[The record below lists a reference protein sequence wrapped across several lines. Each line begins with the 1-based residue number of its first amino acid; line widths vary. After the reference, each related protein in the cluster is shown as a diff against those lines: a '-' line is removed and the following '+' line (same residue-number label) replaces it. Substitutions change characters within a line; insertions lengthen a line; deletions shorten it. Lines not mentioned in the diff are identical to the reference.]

1 MTALEADPSFGLP
14 NPVTEA
20 GQKIVVKLAYHFY
33 PPNMWEGTAFF
44 IIFGA
49 SCRMY
54 HVAHYEVLEVQVQL
68 AKDGKVAMI
77 IGVNS
82 DKVWVPSVTKEEF

>member
-1 MTALEADPSFGLP
+1 LLLNLP
-14 NPVTEA
+14 ITFTLQTCEKARP
-20 GQKIVVKLAYHFY
+20 
-33 PPNMWEGTAFF
+33 FF

-49 SCRMY
+49 SCRIY

-68 AKDGKVAMI
+68 AQDGKVAMI